1 MQAPTTLTRGKGI
14 NPLTAG
20 AIALALL
27 ATATIGLATLGNE
40 IGLPLIGS
48 DSKVES
54 FTAADPQA
62 EMLLIEQNSF
72 DYATGESID
81 ALFLEEN
88 SWDYQPVADFAS
100 VESILFIEENVYD
113 YQQPISGVSVE
124 GFVFNEDNSFDY
136 VIPAAVDYARF
147 IEDNSWDWAERAHL
161 AGEESAPAAAPD
173 HRFMEENSWDTDH
186 LVYPEESGSSDY

>member
-27 ATATIGLATLGNE
+27 AAATIGLATLGNE
-40 IGLPLIGS
+40 IDLPLIGS

-72 DYATGESID
+72 DYAAVEPID

-88 SWDYQPVADFAS
+88 SWDYRPVADFAS
-100 VESILFIEENVYD
+100 VESIL
-113 YQQPISGVSVE
+113 
-124 GFVFNEDNSFDY
+124 
-136 VIPAAVDYARF
+136 F

-161 AGEESAPAAAPD
+161 AGEESAPTAAPD

-186 LVYPEESGSSDY
+186 LVYPEDSGSSDY